1 MPYIKVLV
9 PVISIE
15 TKKTVLDF
23 YNVNKEK
30 DEAPLQSLDRAEGG
44 FKIDLPENQW
54 KKRLFRIYGFQ

>member
-15 TKKTVLDF
+15 TKKKVLDF

-30 DEAPLQSLDRAEGG
+30 DEAPLQSLDRAEGE
-44 FKIDLPENQW
+44 FKIDLPENQ
-54 KKRLFRIYGFQ
+54 